1 MIRLARASFFSVFFV
16 FTIVSGA
23 ELVNAQPAPGL
34 TSMRVTHVASPNYK
48 NGTEYEPIPAN
59 YLATPSDHGGR
70 WLIVVVEETGY
81 ANGQYASFAG
91 VSMKL
96 AKSEALY
103 GADRRVYGY
112 RIQQLCEFNRLSL
125 GNKNGIAE
133 HPLIVCCLMKPVSGS
148 TTDRYSLSYV

>member
-23 ELVNAQPAPGL
+23 ELVHAQPAPGL
-34 TSMRVTHVASPNYK
+34 TSMRVTHVASPKYK

-59 YLATPSDHGGR
+59 YLATPSDHGGS

-96 AKSEALY
+96 ANSEALY

-112 RIQQLCEFNRLSL
+112 RRYYTYEKSFTSGRFNSSASSIAFPWGTKTASL
-125 GNKNGIAE
+125 NI
-133 HPLIVCCLMKPVSGS
+133 
-148 TTDRYSLSYV
+148 R